1 MLLAKARAAYDAPFT
16 RNLAAFDCAVQF
28 DWKQHFTEMFGTLP
42 PAAALM
48 AEKLQAISHRVNVD
62 HTQAAVSSTPK
73 QPDFSSDQHGTQ
85 LGQLEQVII
94 AMVSGGLNA
103 WLPISTD
110 GILPAEKAQYK
121 FEKLASGYKLTM
133 NGKNGAGAL
142 LLTPDLRVMSGVMEL
157 PQQMRFSTEFEPGP
171 QGFVLSS
178 VKTESTANGEAT
190 FAYTYQLIDGF
201 QIPDTVTVT
210 PATTGKWHY
219 RLADCK
225 VVKFVKVNVLPPN

>member
-1 MLLAKARAAYDAPFT
+1 MAKARAAYDAPFT

-48 AEKLQAISHRVNVD
+48 AEKLQVISLRVNVD
-62 HTQAAVSSTPK
+62 HRQAVVSSTPK

-94 AMVSGGLNA
+94 AMVSSGLNA
-103 WLPISTD
+103 WLPMSTD
-110 GILPAEKAQYK
+110 SILPAEKTQYK

-133 NGKNGAGAL
+133 NGKNVAGTL
-142 LLTPDLRVMSGVMEL
+142 LLQSDLRVMSGAMQL
-157 PQQMRFSTEFEPGP
+157 PQPMRFSTDFESGP

-178 VKTESTANGEAT
+178 VKTESTENGDAT
-190 FAYTYQLIDGF
+190 FAYTYQSVDEF
-201 QIPDTVTVT
+201 QIPGTVTIT

-225 VVKFVKVNVLPPN
+225 VVKFIKVNVLPPN